1 MARRKP
7 HYIGYLIFD
16 GVQAL
21 DLFGPLD
28 AFDEAN
34 EQIDSNQAHY
44 KNVLVSKD
52 GAPVTMSNGAAVEA
66 QASIHDC
73 PSLDT
78 LIIPGGSG
86 ARIIDFP
93 NEVIGWIASI
103 APKLQRVGSIC
114 TGLFILAQTGML
126 DGRRVTTHWRH
137 GREAEERFPRLTV
150 IDDALFLR
158 EGKIFTAAGVT
169 AGIDMAL
176 SLIEEDF
183 GPSTASLVARHLVV
197 FVKRPGDQRQ
207 YSSILRHQTEAA
219 GEFADLTAWIADHVA
234 DAVSSEN
241 LAERVGLSERQFR
254 RRFAQA
260 FGETPTR
267 YIERIRIETACGW
280 LTSEMQS
287 IDTIARETGFSSA
300 DTFRRTFERLRGVTP
315 SEYRNRFRGGAI

>member
-7 HYIGYLIFD
+7 HRIGYLVFD

-28 AFDEAN
+28 AFAEAN
-34 EQIDSNQAHY
+34 SQIDGARY
-44 KNVLVSKD
+44 ENVVISET
-52 GAPVTMSNGAAVEA
+52 GGPVTTSSGVALNAH
-66 QASIHDC
+66 ASIRDC
-73 PSLDT
+73 APIDT
-78 LIIPGGSG
+78 LIIAGGSG
-86 ARIIDFP
+86 ARAIDFS
-93 NEVIGWIASI
+93 NDVIGWVSQI
-103 APKLQRVGSIC
+103 APTLQRFGSIC
-114 TGLFILAQTGML
+114 TGLFILAQTGL
-126 DGRRVTTHWRH
+126 LAGRQVTTHWH
-137 GREAEERFPRLTV
+137 HTREAQERFPDLEV
-150 IDDALFLR
+150 VDDALFLR

-176 SLIEEDF
+176 ALIEDDF
-183 GPSTASLVARHLVV
+183 GPSAASLVARHLVV

-207 YSSILRHQTEAA
+207 YSSILRHQTQAA

-234 DAVSSEN
+234 DDLSSED

-267 YIERIRIETACGW
+267 YIERVRIETACGW
-280 LTSEMQS
+280 LTGETQPV
-287 IDTIARETGFSSA
+287 DAIARQAGFSNA

-315 SEYRNRFRGGAI
+315 SEYRNRFCGVST